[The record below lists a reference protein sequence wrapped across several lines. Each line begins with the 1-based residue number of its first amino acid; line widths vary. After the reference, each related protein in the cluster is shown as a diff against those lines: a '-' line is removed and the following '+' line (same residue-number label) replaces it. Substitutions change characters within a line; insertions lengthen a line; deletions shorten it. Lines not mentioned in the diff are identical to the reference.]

1 MTKDSTNKM
10 PIINCELLIE
20 QMSEKSCYNMTN
32 MQVQRYLDEGI
43 LKTTLQK
50 YLLTMTLRY
59 QQMMM
64 MFTFIP
70 ME

>member
-1 MTKDSTNKM
+1 MIKDSTNQM

-50 YLLTMTLRY
+50 YLLTMTLR
-59 QQMMM
+59 
-64 MFTFIP
+64 
-70 ME
+70 